1 MTSEGNFVAGHAADP
16 LLEDLERAVQAHR
29 GASRDTEDLS
39 PLATELIANPVFAS
53 TVSEAVRAGKSGRG
67 WGELVAV
74 VAAVGVFA
82 SAQVLYQL
90 IAADQTGGLQE
101 LGKLFGHSNV
111 GTFN

>member
-1 MTSEGNFVAGHAADP
+1 MTSEENFVVGHAADP
-16 LLEDLERAVQAHR
+16 LLEDLERAVKAHG
-29 GASRDTEDLS
+29 GASRGSENISLLTR
-39 PLATELIANPVFAS
+39 ELIANPAFAS
-53 TVSEAVRAGKSGRG
+53 EVSEAVQGGKSGRG

-74 VAAVGVFA
+74 VAALGVFA

-90 IAADQTGGLQE
+90 VAADQAGSLRE